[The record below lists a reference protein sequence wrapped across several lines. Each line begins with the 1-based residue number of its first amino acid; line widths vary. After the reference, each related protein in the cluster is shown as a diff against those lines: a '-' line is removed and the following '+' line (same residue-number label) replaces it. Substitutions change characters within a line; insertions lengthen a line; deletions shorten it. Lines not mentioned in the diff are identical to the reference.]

1 MYADFHVHT
10 NFSHDALNNPKPE
23 ATVKGAIAQGVE
35 ILCLTDHVEFDYIAK
50 DLSFDVV
57 ERNAVLA
64 DLQKKYADQIDIRT
78 GAELGL
84 QPHLGEEY
92 RAFMKLAPLDFV
104 IASTHVVDKY
114 PLKTSVYPRFLK
126 LYDQKGGI
134 DRYFQT
140 TLHNIDSFDDFDV
153 YGHLDYIGQYSYGTP
168 VPYKEHADL
177 IDAVLLKLIGLGKG
191 IEINTSGY
199 PGGTCYPNADI
210 LKRYRELGGEIITTG
225 SDAHIPQTVGFAMK
239 KAHQELRDCGF
250 RYFTVFKDRKPEF
263 IPL

>member
-10 NFSHDALNNPKPE
+10 NYSHDALNNPAPE
-23 ATVKGAIAQGVE
+23 FTVMGAIAQGVD

-64 DLQKKYADQIDIRT
+64 ELREKYKGVIDIRT

-84 QPHLGEEY
+84 QPHLGDEY
-92 RAFMKLAPLDFV
+92 REFMKLAPLDFV
-104 IASTHVVDKY
+104 IASTHVVDHY
-114 PLKTSVYPRFLK
+114 PLNTKKHPRFLK
-126 LYDQKGGI
+126 LYDAKAGI

-140 TLHNIDSFDDFDV
+140 TLDNIGSFSDFDV
-153 YGHLDYIGQYSYGTP
+153 YGHLDYIGQYTYGTP
-168 VPYKEHADL
+168 VPYKEHADVV
-177 IDAVLLKLIGLGKG
+177 DTVLKKLIHMGKG
-191 IEINTSGY
+191 LEINSSGY
-199 PGGTCYPNADI
+199 SGGTCFPNPDI

-225 SDAHIPQTVGFAMK
+225 TDAHIPKAVGFALG
-239 KAHQELRDCGF
+239 KAQQELRDCGF